1 MEMMKFPVRSS
12 DSCPYRKRRLVHG
25 YTQGTTVGGHT
36 EKTATYTPNG
46 GASGGAAS
54 THLGPGLPSSAHDET
69 LSFHRRSHRLWL
81 SVVAN
86 GTSSSLRRVVF
97 AWCTQR
103 LGKERQRRVL
113 SVWLRTTSRN
123 LQSVCPR
130 CSFAALWAGNWGLE
144 LTESFPGERPNC
156 FPFNGSFRIFVS
168 DLTSG

>member
-97 AWCTQR
+97 AWCLYSETR
-103 LGKERQRRVL
+103 EGTSEKGPKCLAENNVTEPSECMSSVLLCCSLGGEL
-113 SVWLRTTSRN
+113 GLRTDGVISWRK
-123 LQSVCPR
+123 
-130 CSFAALWAGNWGLE
+130 A
-144 LTESFPGERPNC
+144 
-156 FPFNGSFRIFVS
+156 
-168 DLTSG
+168 